1 MLKQYCRLS
10 DSQSDNFVGLKFI
23 NGEPIVI
30 FPRGYRLSGDEKQ
43 VRKDIVRL
51 LATLNRFSGR
61 CEGEKT
67 FNSIGEMNL
76 SMPIQSYQYIIYD
89 FLAHGYYTEKEVD
102 YHINNKGKV
111 NWKRTIQKITPQ
123 INNNNIVYLNF
134 VTRKNKIKDNNI
146 ITKIHEYCVYESFTR
161 FGWLFLS
168 NDILPKKP
176 SIKLNKKAFLIILK
190 EALGNTFND
199 NKKMLFQSMINII
212 SYVDENTNDKLND
225 SFGVNQFEYI
235 WENMIDHIFGEEN
248 KEIYFPHAN
257 WHILQDKGY
266 KKESSPLEPDTIIKF
281 NNKYYIID
289 AKYYK
294 YGITRNPMHLPT
306 TSSIEK
312 QIVYGEYIQQKFD
325 IGDEKIYNAFI
336 LPFDSK
342 GNNYPYEFVSVGTGN
357 WNNHN
362 RNYDFV
368 LAILLDTRYIIN
380 TYSKHNVSEIERLTN
395 LIEESLDNYLHNFE
409 K

>member
-30 FPRGYRLSGDEKQ
+30 FPRGYRLSEDEKQ

-89 FLAHGYYTEKEVD
+89 FLTHGYYTEKEVD